1 MADAANNRDAAMPTN
16 AQSNALALREP
27 ARRVPLA
34 EARLLGLVRR
44 AVPILPLV
52 WASQVTTTEIGLWV
66 GALLYGVML
75 ARDYRIGSL
84 VKPFDVTAIV
94 ILGSLALVNLGPNG
108 GLPQ

>member
-1 MADAANNRDAAMPTN
+1 MLTN
-16 AQSNALALREP
+16 AQSDALAPRQP
-27 ARRVPLA
+27 ARMMPLA
-34 EARLLGLVRR
+34 EARLLVLVRR

-84 VKPFDVTAIV
+84 VKPFDVSAIIV
-94 ILGSLALVNLGPNG
+94 LGSLALVNLGPSG
-108 GLPQ
+108 GLP